1 MKNFREAENGDLAI
15 VTPVR
20 RCSNSCFSIA
30 YGYEFFYH
38 IPLALGIATGCPCL
52 IFVVAS
58 LPHMSIMTRGLVE
71 ESGYFRSHPVTVVEQ
86 QGNILH
92 FGTLPDYV
100 PSLTRDLLK
109 WAKNSE
115 VHMLIRSC
123 VFHYELEQI
132 HPFADGNGRI
142 GRL

>member
-1 MKNFREAENGDLAI
+1 MAI

-58 LPHMSIMTRGLVE
+58 LPHMSICTRVVISITFHQVDYAPDTKTGTDCNDQCLKDIDCTAKK
-71 ESGYFRSHPVTVVEQ
+71 SHNHV
-86 QGNILH
+86 
-92 FGTLPDYV
+92 
-100 PSLTRDLLK
+100 
-109 WAKNSE
+109 
-115 VHMLIRSC
+115 
-123 VFHYELEQI
+123 
-132 HPFADGNGRI
+132 
-142 GRL
+142 

>member
-1 MKNFREAENGDLAI
+1 LKNFREAENGDLAI

-58 LPHMSIMTRGLVE
+58 LPHMSIRARIVVSVALQEVDNAPNAKTCSESDNECLQNSYCAVE
-71 ESGYFRSHPVTVVEQ
+71 KCHNKT
-86 QGNILH
+86 
-92 FGTLPDYV
+92 
-100 PSLTRDLLK
+100 
-109 WAKNSE
+109 
-115 VHMLIRSC
+115 
-123 VFHYELEQI
+123 
-132 HPFADGNGRI
+132 PFCRFAAARK
-142 GRL
+142 RA